1 MERRIE
7 QSDSSDNSKK
17 SRSLDLHSLYIEK
30 PKRFGNFRAK
40 NLAVGCGHE
49 LKDLRRN
56 RRCSAFVS
64 RVPFPVESWRKRAG
78 KRCY

>member
-1 MERRIE
+1 MERRVE

-17 SRSLDLHSLYIEK
+17 SRSLDRHSLYIGK
-30 PKRFGNFRAK
+30 PRSFVNLRAK
-40 NLAVGCGHE
+40 NLAVGSGHE
-49 LKDLRRN
+49 SKDLRRN